1 MKNKFEHLLLS
12 TLLGIAI
19 LLGLSFWL
27 DLIFR
32 FNLFFKEHWDELA
45 RLQASHTPIAHGFYV
60 SIGFAVCLF
69 ILGLY
74 LIYMPSIKK
83 LHKQKI
89 VTSVPATISTPK
101 TTTYEETQKNPP
113 AETPILLTR
122 PPKLNL
128 PKNMAQIVAQRQ
140 TQTTNQTSQQ
150 KTSITNDGTSNPY
163 NPMLAE
169 IFSENG
175 YVVKPNPTISGFTS
189 NLVAIGPNEVFWIGA
204 VDVTPDKLN
213 SAITKLRDV
222 FETTLEDIPIN
233 IRAFI
238 IDNLNQYQSND
249 EISVFKSLDELKK
262 FVSENPSDTIPE
274 EEVDSFGSYSEYI
287 DTIIQYI
294 KNI

>member
-1 MKNKFEHLLLS
+1 MKNKFEHILLA

-27 DLIFR
+27 DLIFG
-32 FNLFFKEHWDELA
+32 FNLFFKEHWDELG
-45 RLQASHTPIAHGFYV
+45 RLQASHIPIAHGFYI
-60 SIGFAVCLF
+60 SIVFAVVLF

-74 LIYMPSIKK
+74 LIYMPSIKRTRK
-83 LHKQKI
+83 TKI
-89 VTSVPATISTPK
+89 AVIAPAPTSNTTLKTPEEPK
-101 TTTYEETQKNPP
+101 KDTTT
-113 AETPILLTR
+113 ETPILLTR

-140 TQTTNQTSQQ
+140 TKNTNQTLQ
-150 KTSITNDGTSNPY
+150 KDSSTNNETHNPY
-163 NPMLAE
+163 NSILTE
-169 IFSENG
+169 IFTKNG
-175 YVVKPNPTISGFTS
+175 YTVKKNPSISGFTP
-189 NLVAIGPNEVFWIGA
+189 NLIAIGPNEVFWIGA
-204 VDVTPDKLN
+204 IDANPDKLN
-213 SAITKLRDV
+213 SVIKKLQDV

-249 EISVFKSLDELKK
+249 EISVFKSLDDLKK
-262 FVSENPSDTIPE
+262 FVSENPSDIITDE
-274 EEVDSFGSYSEYI
+274 EIDSFNSYSEYI

>member
-1 MKNKFEHLLLS
+1 MKNKFEHLLLA
-12 TLLGIAI
+12 TLLGIAV

-27 DLIFR
+27 DLIFG

-45 RLQASHTPIAHGFYV
+45 RLQASHIPIAHGFYI
-60 SIGFAVCLF
+60 SIIFAVVLF
-69 ILGLY
+69 IFGLY
-74 LIYMPSIKK
+74 LIYIPSIIRKT
-83 LHKQKI
+83 HKTKVA
-89 VTSVPATISTPK
+89 VTTPISNTTPK
-101 TTTYEETQKNPP
+101 TSEEVKKDTP

-175 YVVKPNPTISGFTS
+175 YVIKQNPTISGFTP

-204 VDVTPDKLN
+204 VDATPDKLN
-213 SAITKLRDV
+213 SAITKLRNV

-238 IDNLNQYQSND
+238 IDNLNQYKSND
-249 EISVFKSLDELKK
+249 EILVFKSLEELKK

-274 EEVDSFGSYSEYI
+274 EEIDSFGSYSEYI

>member
-1 MKNKFEHLLLS
+1 MKNKFEHLLLA
-12 TLLGIAI
+12 TLLGIAV

-27 DLIFR
+27 DLIFG

-45 RLQASHTPIAHGFYV
+45 RLQASHIPIAHGFYI
-60 SIGFAVCLF
+60 SIIFAVVLF
-69 ILGLY
+69 IFGLY
-74 LIYMPSIKK
+74 LIYIPSIIRKT
-83 LHKQKI
+83 HKTKVA
-89 VTSVPATISTPK
+89 VTTPISNTTPK
-101 TTTYEETQKNPP
+101 TSEEIKKNPP

-140 TQTTNQTSQQ
+140 TQTANQTSQQ

>member
-1 MKNKFEHLLLS
+1 MKNKFEHLLLA
-12 TLLGIAI
+12 TLLGIAV

-27 DLIFR
+27 DLIFG

-45 RLQASHTPIAHGFYV
+45 RLQASHIPIAHGFYI
-60 SIGFAVCLF
+60 SIIFAVVLF
-69 ILGLY
+69 IFGLY
-74 LIYMPSIKK
+74 LIYIPSIRKT
-83 LHKQKI
+83 HKTKVA
-89 VTSVPATISTPK
+89 VTTPISNTTPK
-101 TTTYEETQKNPP
+101 TSEEVKKNPP

-128 PKNMAQIVAQRQ
+128 PKNMAQIIAQRQ
-140 TQTTNQTSQQ
+140 TQNQTSEQ
-150 KTSITNDGTSNPY
+150 KTSDTPNGLDSPY
-163 NPMLAE
+163 NSVLAE

-175 YVVKPNPTISGFTS
+175 YVIKQNPTISRFTP

-204 VDVTPDKLN
+204 VDATPDKLN
-213 SAITKLRDV
+213 SAITKLRNV

-238 IDNLNQYQSND
+238 IDNLNQYKSND
-249 EISVFKSLDELKK
+249 EILVFKSLEELKK

-274 EEVDSFGSYSEYI
+274 EEIDSFGSYSEYI

>member
-1 MKNKFEHLLLS
+1 MKNKFEHLLLA
-12 TLLGIAI
+12 TLLGIAV

-27 DLIFR
+27 DLIFG

-45 RLQASHTPIAHGFYV
+45 RLQASHIPIAHGFYI
-60 SIGFAVCLF
+60 SIIFAVVLF
-69 ILGLY
+69 IFGLY
-74 LIYMPSIKK
+74 LIYIPSIRKT
-83 LHKQKI
+83 HKTKVA
-89 VTSVPATISTPK
+89 VTTPISNTTPK
-101 TTTYEETQKNPP
+101 TSEEVKKNPP

-128 PKNMAQIVAQRQ
+128 PKNMAQIIAQRQ
-140 TQTTNQTSQQ
+140 TQNQTSEQ
-150 KTSITNDGTSNPY
+150 KTSDTPNGLDSPY
-163 NPMLAE
+163 NSVLAE

-175 YVVKPNPTISGFTS
+175 YVIKQNLTISGFTP

-204 VDVTPDKLN
+204 VDATPDKLN
-213 SAITKLRDV
+213 SAITKLRNV

-233 IRAFI
+233 IKAFI
-238 IDNLNQYQSND
+238 IDNLNQYKSND
-249 EISVFKSLDELKK
+249 EILIFKSLEELKK

-274 EEVDSFGSYSEYI
+274 EEIDSFGSYSEYI